1 MISNQISEIENA
13 RKYWSA
19 TETRVKLEGVFAEAV
34 RFLERNQICEVDLWK
49 KIVEVYRTKTDSND
63 NLWRCEYWGKMM
75 RGASMIVKYTQDKGM
90 YRILENA
97 VRDILTVQ
105 DEYGRIST
113 YTLEKELWAWDMWG
127 RKYILLG
134 MQYFLEICRD
144 EELAKEILVSMRRQ
158 ADYILDHVG
167 TGEGK
172 IEICKASKHW
182 EGLNSCSILEPMVRL
197 YRLTGEKKYLD
208 FGTYIIS
215 TGFIESADLIELAY
229 EDKVAPYQYPVVKAY
244 EMMSCF
250 EGLIQYYYVTGIE
263 KYKTAALNFGKK
275 IIETEIS
282 VIGCSGCTHELFDH
296 TAERQTQTD
305 YDGVVQET
313 CVGVTWMKLASA
325 LLQLSGEATY
335 ADHIEHTFYN
345 NYLGSM
351 NTRRNLTVM
360 KYWDVPQVLPFDSYS
375 PLTPDCRGKKVGGYC
390 PLPGG
395 TFYGCCACIG
405 AAGAGVIPQM
415 ALLRNENGFF
425 FNFYAQGSY
434 ETQTPNG
441 KALCMKMETE
451 YPKNGKITVTVS
463 PDVDER
469 FGLSFRI
476 PAWCKKA
483 TLAVNGEGVEITKG
497 YTTVDRVWRAGDAIE
512 LELSM
517 MVEQLLPPEGAVN
530 REMFAAYRY
539 GPMTLAADK
548 RITDPMRVIL
558 PKLNEDGSIAA
569 TKTYCPE
576 IPEAIL
582 CFEVACEGGDSVR
595 LVDYSSAGKTW
606 DEDSLCAAW
615 LYRR

>member
-1 MISNQISEIENA
+1 MISNRISEIENA
-13 RKYWSA
+13 RKYWQDSSM
-19 TETRVKLEGVFAEAV
+19 RVRLGGVFADAV

-75 RGASMIVKYTQDKGM
+75 RGASMIVKYTQDDGM
-90 YRILENA
+90 YRILEDA

-113 YTLEKELWAWDMWG
+113 YTIEKELWAWDMWG

-144 EELAKEILVSMRRQ
+144 EELAKTLVESMCRQ

-167 TGEGK
+167 LGEGK

-208 FGTYIIS
+208 FGSYIIS

-229 EDKVAPYQYPVVKAY
+229 EDKVSPYQYPVVKAY

-263 KYKTAALNFGKK
+263 KYKIAALNFGKK
-275 IIETEIS
+275 IMETEIS
-282 VIGCSGCTHELFDH
+282 IIGCSGCTHELFDH
-296 TAERQTQTD
+296 TAVKQTQTD

-313 CVGVTWMKLASA
+313 CVGVTWMKLAAA
-325 LLQLSGEATY
+325 LLQLSGDATY
-335 ADHIEHTFYN
+335 ADHIEHTFFN

-351 NTRRNLTVM
+351 NTYRNPNVM
-360 KYWDVPQVLPFDSYS
+360 KDWDVPTVLPFDSYS
-375 PLTPDCRGKKVGGYC
+375 PLTPDRRGKKVGGYC
-390 PLPGG
+390 PLPAG

-415 ALLRNENGFF
+415 AFLRNEEGIF
-425 FNFYAQGSY
+425 FNFYARGSF
-434 ETQTPNG
+434 ETKTPNE
-441 KALCMKMETE
+441 KSLYLKMETA
-451 YPKNGKITVTVS
+451 YPRDGRITVTVS
-463 PDVDER
+463 LEEEER
-469 FGLSFRI
+469 FGISFRI
-476 PAWCKKA
+476 PAWCKMAKID
-483 TLAVNGEGVEITKG
+483 VNGESVEIAKG
-497 YTTVDRVWRAGDAIE
+497 YTTVERIWRAGDVIE

-517 MVEQLLPPEGAVN
+517 AVEQILPPDGAVN
-530 REMFAAYRY
+530 QDLFAAYHY
-539 GPMTLAADK
+539 GAMTLAADR
-548 RITDPMRVIL
+548 RITDPTRAIA
-558 PKLNEDGSIAA
+558 PKFREDGTVVAKKSC
-569 TKTYCPE
+569 CPE

-582 CFEVACEGGDSVR
+582 CFEIECEGRDSVR

-606 DEDSLCAAW
+606 NEDSLCAAW
-615 LYRR
+615 LYRA